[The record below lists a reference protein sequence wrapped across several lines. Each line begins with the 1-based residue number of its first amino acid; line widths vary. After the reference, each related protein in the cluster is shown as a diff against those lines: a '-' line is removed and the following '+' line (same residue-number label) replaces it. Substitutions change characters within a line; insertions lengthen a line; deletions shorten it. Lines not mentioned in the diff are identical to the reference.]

1 MNDGSKSDLR
11 WEKNHAT
18 NIGLDLTLLERFS
31 VTLDWYNRDTKDLLL
46 DQPISTTTGLSSIL
60 KNVGSMRNRGFE
72 IDLKSTNINNKDWF
86 WTTSLNLAHNK
97 NTLTKLDGEQTE
109 IPAGLRIHRVGES
122 YNSFYMYEYAGVDPA
137 TGKESFY
144 INDESEN
151 ARNTTTNSAEAEK
164 IIVGNTEPT
173 VIGGLTNFISWKY
186 IDLNMTFTYSLGGK
200 AYDATSWIH
209 SNGGTY
215 HYYGNVPAYNK
226 MEDMWQKEGDVAKLP
241 QFAYGNQ
248 ETHSSRWLLST
259 DHLRLKN
266 FTVGFSLPKNLS
278 DKAGLSKVRAY
289 VSANNLLTFK
299 KKELDFDPE
308 VPSDGLVY
316 FETPALKTVTF
327 GVQLSF

>member
-1 MNDGSKSDLR
+1 
-11 WEKNHAT
+11 
-18 NIGLDLTLLERFS
+18 
-31 VTLDWYNRDTKDLLL
+31 
-46 DQPISTTTGLSSIL
+46 
-60 KNVGSMRNRGFE
+60 
-72 IDLKSTNINNKDWF
+72 
-86 WTTSLNLAHNK
+86 
-97 NTLTKLDGEQTE
+97 
-109 IPAGLRIHRVGES
+109 
-122 YNSFYMYEYAGVDPA
+122 
-137 TGKESFY
+137 
-144 INDESEN
+144 
-151 ARNTTTNSAEAEK
+151 
-164 IIVGNTEPT
+164 
-173 VIGGLTNFISWKY
+173 
-186 IDLNMTFTYSLGGK
+186 MTFTYSLGGK